1 MPVLIS
7 STEGGCGAGSILG
20 AGACWKCPP
29 ACRAAGCIASQKRVQ
44 SPTQPCSLQ
53 NPAHMA
59 AWLGG
64 GGGAE
69 LSLGALLQGG
79 NQIACKTC
87 QCVQRAPLGGI
98 GLVHSPPAW
107 SVMRLASCGTL
118 PVLGANRKHLP
129 PGQIPGT

>member
-1 MPVLIS
+1 MWGWFHPGGRCMLEMPTCLQSCWLRCI
-7 STEGGCGAGSILG
+7 TEESAEPHTALLPAESCPHGSMAGGA
-20 AGACWKCPP
+20 
-29 ACRAAGCIASQKRVQ
+29 
-44 SPTQPCSLQ
+44 
-53 NPAHMA
+53 
-59 AWLGG
+59 
-64 GGGAE
+64 GAE